1 MASAKSSFLQIYDDE
16 TKDDGYLFQISNVQA
31 KLSLADS
38 QMGRDMEF
46 KAGSYKFKYGA
57 TLTDEFDLQ
66 SRFEAVEA
74 DVSTLQSDPTGTNN
88 AAAIAQEIVDR
99 QSGDTALSAQLSAE
113 ISRATLAEQTNAT
126 ALSTE
131 EARAQA
137 AEAVNAQ
144 AVVDAAA
151 VAAAATA
158 AEEAR
163 ALAAEA
169 ALSQTIQSVL
179 SNADAGVID
188 SISELLSHV
197 NAEDAT
203 LLGQIA
209 QLQSDLTALTARVDE
224 LTNSS

>member
-1 MASAKSSFLQIYDDE
+1 M
-16 TKDDGYLFQISNVQA
+16 
-31 KLSLADS
+31 
-38 QMGRDMEF
+38 
-46 KAGSYKFKYGA
+46 
-57 TLTDEFDLQ
+57 
-66 SRFEAVEA
+66 
-74 DVSTLQSDPTGTNN
+74 
-88 AAAIAQEIVDR
+88 
-99 QSGDTALSAQLSAE
+99 
-113 ISRATLAEQTNAT
+113 
-126 ALSTE
+126 
-131 EARAQA
+131 
-137 AEAVNAQ
+137 
-144 AVVDAAA
+144 DAAA

-158 AEEAR
+158 AEETR